1 MMSAINFLK
10 EKKKDIQATAFNQL
24 PDRGNLFLRYMT
36 GLGNRNLDLD
46 DKTINSLR
54 ESTVRLPKEAFKEKV
69 FGPTGQT
76 YKEYQSGPWSAESRS
91 GPVDPY
97 GKGYGSEVTQTLGRF
112 NARVNP
118 EKTSINIR
126 DTYDMVNEVEDPD
139 LISGKFQPKKA
150 IKSAYDSVRNIPKH
164 GFKSFNPSHLGRA
177 IMYTSTKKPV
187 PFEVDIDIPYE
198 GSINDRE
205 IYK

>member
-1 MMSAINFLK
+1 MSAINFLK

-54 ESTVRLPKEAFKEKV
+54 ESTVSLPQEAFYDRV
-69 FGPTGQT
+69 HGPTGHV
-76 YKEYQSGPWSAESRS
+76 YKDVKPGPWSVESRS

-97 GKGYGSEVTQTLGRF
+97 GQGYGTEVTHTLGRF

-118 EKTSINIR
+118 EKTNINIR
-126 DTYDMVNEVEDPD
+126 DTYDMVNEFEDSD
-139 LISGKFQPKKA
+139 LVSGKFQPKKA
-150 IKSAYDSVRNIPKH
+150 IKSAYDSVRNIPKQGLK
-164 GFKSFNPSHLGRA
+164 GFNAPDLGRA
-177 IMYTSTKKPV
+177 VMYVSTRKPT
-187 PFEVDIDIPYE
+187 PFEVDIDIPYK
-198 GSINDRE
+198 GPINDRE